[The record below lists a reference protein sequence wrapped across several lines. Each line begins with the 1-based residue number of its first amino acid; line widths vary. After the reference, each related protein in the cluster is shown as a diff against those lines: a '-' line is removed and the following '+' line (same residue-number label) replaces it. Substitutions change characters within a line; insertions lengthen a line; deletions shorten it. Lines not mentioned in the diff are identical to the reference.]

1 MNYGTITGNYARN
14 KVTSV
19 INERKYIHF
28 NNVHRLYRNDL
39 KKMWSEIKRL
49 VPGKNKHRHITCDI
63 SANYLNLH
71 LANIGNK
78 MNFKF
83 QTLDGDLFCNDPKS
97 IHTFRVTPIYKED
110 GDINDEIIYV
120 QYLL

>member
-1 MNYGTITGNYARN
+1 MNYGTISGNYARN

-19 INERKYIHF
+19 INERKNIHF
-28 NNVHRLYRNDL
+28 KNVHWFNRNDL
-39 KKMWSEIKRL
+39 KKIWSEIKRI
-49 VPGKNKHRHITCDI
+49 VHGKNKHITCDI

-71 LANIGNK
+71 LANIDNK

-83 QTLDGDLFCNDPKS
+83 QTLDGGLFCNDPKS